1 MFGSKSWTF
10 TANKPKWRLGASVV
24 DLSLIQQEL
33 GPQQIY
39 KSDESDCELFKHRT
53 MAEDNTS

>member
-1 MFGSKSWTF
+1 M
-10 TANKPKWRLGASVV
+10 GASVV

-39 KSDESDCELFKHRT
+39 KSDVSDCELFKHRT